1 MTSFR
6 IERLN
11 LTPEQV
17 RLWGERDVRH
27 HNWPVVYALHG
38 SSQVYVGESLNAA
51 ARFRQHLASEERRKL
66 GTAHVVIDDR
76 FNKSV
81 CLDLESFLIRLLA
94 GDGRYGVLNRNVG
107 VTDSDYYDREHYRET
122 FRQVFEQLLDEGVFT
137 RKLRDIENT
146 DLFKL
151 SPFKA
156 LTHDQS
162 IAVEDILD
170 GLFDDLER
178 DVGSRIVIQG
188 DPGTGKT
195 VVAIYLLKLL
205 SDIRD
210 SEPGEEPDSDTLFSD
225 YFMPG
230 YSELLRGLRFALVVP
245 QQSLRRSV
253 QKVFAK
259 TPGLSKDLVLSPFDV
274 GKSEHDF
281 DLLVVDEAHRLSQR
295 SNQSSGMRNREYQQI
310 NEALFGVDD
319 PDITQLDWID
329 VKSRH
334 QIYLVDSAQS
344 VRPGD
349 VLESDLRTLISG
361 AESQSRLYRL
371 ATQMRVGAGSDYVT
385 YVRQILSG
393 ERVEPRDFPGYDL
406 RLFDNLGEMRTEI
419 RRREA
424 EVGLARLVA
433 GFAWPWRTKRDKS
446 AYDIEEDGL
455 RLRWNGTEV
464 DWVNSRTSL
473 EEVGSIHTIQGYD
486 LNYAGVI
493 IGRDLRFDRHAGR
506 IEFDRSHYFDKKGME
521 NNPRR
526 GLTYDDEEILR
537 YIKNIYAVLLTRGML
552 GTYVYVVD
560 AELRQHLR
568 RYFAGA

>member
-11 LTPEQV
+11 LTAEQV

-51 ARFRQHLASEERRKL
+51 TRFRQHLASEDRGKL

-122 FRQVFEQLLDEGVFT
+122 FRQVFEQLLDEGVFI

-170 GLFDDLER
+170 GLFDDLEH

-225 YFMPG
+225 YFVPG
-230 YSELLRGLRFALVVP
+230 YPELLRGLRFGFVVP
-245 QQSLRRSV
+245 QQSLRKSV

-274 GKSEHDF
+274 GKSEHVF
-281 DLLVVDEAHRLSQR
+281 DVLLVDEAHRLSQR
-295 SNQSSGMRNREYQQI
+295 SNQSSGMRNRDYQQI
-310 NEALFGVDD
+310 NQVLFGVDD

-334 QIYLVDSAQS
+334 QVYLVDSAQS

-349 VLESDLRTLISG
+349 VSESDLRALMLG
-361 AESQSRLYRL
+361 AQQHGRLYRL
-371 ATQMRVGAGSDYVT
+371 ATQMRVSAGSDYVT

-393 ERVEPRDFPGYDL
+393 ERVAPREFRGYDL
-406 RLFDNLGEMRTEI
+406 RFFDDLGQMRAEI
-419 RRREA
+419 RRRDA
-424 EVGLARLVA
+424 DVGLSRMVA

-455 RLRWNGTEV
+455 KMRWNGTQV

-473 EEVGSIHTIQGYD
+473 DEVGSVHTIQGYD
-486 LNYAGVI
+486 LNYGGVI
-493 IGRDLRFDRHAGR
+493 VGRDLRFDRQTGR

-526 GLTYDDEEILR
+526 GLTYRDDDIAR
-537 YIKNIYAVLLTRGML
+537 YVKNIYAVLLTRGVL

-560 AELRQHLR
+560 PALRQHLR
-568 RYFAGA
+568 PFFHGA